1 MTVEKNWIYD
11 AMNFKKKNGNISIG
25 MYEKIIVLSN
35 FSYIMYLI

>member
-1 MTVEKNWIYD
+1 MMVEKNWIYD
-11 AMNFKKKNGNISIG
+11 AMNFKKTNGNMFID